1 MPPIDMNRALQSEAY
16 ARQCFINYNY
26 KGNTMGITA
35 SEMGEVTSHWS
46 SRVNSWKNYKEND
59 SNDYNISEEDWNQG
73 HEDAKNDLGY
83 DYEKQNNKMVWK
95 NVGLTTGAL
104 ATHSVNAPM
113 RQGHSP
119 FKKGTEGGIVKG
131 SDGKIDAKSS
141 TGKGFVLAACA
152 IDVANTAVYWA
163 TKPNDA
169 AVEAVRDAA
178 EVMPTLQEQAAANDS
193 TMDCLDEEL
202 QDMTDIASE
211 TTEEANDGMA
221 DLETD
226 YKMNA
231 DVIEYYK
238 KAQVQGY
245 QLTADDYETWKQSA
259 QYMTENGE
267 EIAAMNE
274 EAAENVEE
282 IRDDMDNYE
291 SEYDDVADNIDQSV
305 TFCDE
310 VDGFDQLT
318 MYQCYIEAGAQTAN
332 AASAGVDGK
341 KALAIA
347 SSSSIAF
354 WASVPYTI
362 AGVAALAAAAF
373 DAVAVFREGKNA
385 LEVGEEIDQREETE
399 DLNDANI
406 EHYDENVDYYEG
418 YKGDVDDL
426 CLEVPDDVDEPE
438 EPPTPGAPDGAT
450 GGGGTGGVQS
460 GDTGNGKGR
469 KVKKL

>member
-1 MPPIDMNRALQSEAY
+1 MNRALQSEAY

-46 SRVNSWKNYKEND
+46 SRVNSWKNYKEKD
-59 SNDYNISEEDWNQG
+59 SNDYHISEKDWNQG

-83 DYEKQNNKMVWK
+83 DRSKRAGEQGWRTGGSATS
-95 NVGLTTGAL
+95 GL
-104 ATHSVNAPM
+104 VNAGVGACGRPAAKEFGKM
-113 RQGHSP
+113 SKDAMVSCDKDIAKDGAKQA
-119 FKKGTEGGIVKG
+119 GG
-131 SDGKIDAKSS
+131 S
-141 TGKGFVLAACA
+141 TGGLLVIASCVLDGVNAAWYRA
-152 IDVANTAVYWA
+152 A
-163 TKPNDA
+163 KPNA
-169 AVEAVRDAA
+169 PEKKASEEAA
-178 EVMPTLQEQAAANDS
+178 ETLPELQNQAAENDS

-221 DLETD
+221 ELKTD
-226 YKMNA
+226 YEMNA

-274 EAAENVEE
+274 EAAANVEE
-282 IRDDMDNYE
+282 IRDDMDNFE
-291 SEYDDVADNIDQSV
+291 GEYNDVADNMDANI
-305 TFCDE
+305 TYCDY
-310 VDGFDQLT
+310 VAGFDESTYTQTLI
-318 MYQCYIEAGAQTAN
+318 QAGVQGLGAATSGLD
-332 AASAGVDGK
+332 AASAFSMAG
-341 KALAIA
+341 
-347 SSSSIAF
+347 S
-354 WASVPYTI
+354 TI
-362 AGVAALAAAAF
+362 AAPWVAAAYAAAGAVAVAAGISDGLAAA
-373 DAVAVFREGKNA
+373 EQYNWST
-385 LEVGEEIDQREETE
+385 EIDAQIEAREATE
-399 DLNDANI
+399 DMNDANI

-438 EPPTPGAPDGAT
+438 EPPTPGAPDGAAGDGNT
-450 GGGGTGGVQS
+450 
-460 GDTGNGKGR
+460 GDTGNGNGR